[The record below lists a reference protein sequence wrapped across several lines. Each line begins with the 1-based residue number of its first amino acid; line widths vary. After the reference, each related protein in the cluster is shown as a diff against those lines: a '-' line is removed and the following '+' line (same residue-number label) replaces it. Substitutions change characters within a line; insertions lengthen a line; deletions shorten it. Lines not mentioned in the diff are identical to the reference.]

1 MNGVNH
7 NERRQTQNETK
18 PEVGKQQA
26 NKSKRMQGHG
36 TKGGEEEFT
45 RGVNRSEVNMMLQV
59 FNKTAA
65 WS

>member
-1 MNGVNH
+1 MKEGKLKAK
-7 NERRQTQNETK
+7 RK
-18 PEVGKQQA
+18 KQQA

-36 TKGGEEEFT
+36 TKGGGEEEEFT

>member
-26 NKSKRMQGHG
+26 NKSKRMQGHE
-36 TKGGEEEFT
+36 TKGRVGG
-45 RGVNRSEVNMMLQV
+45 GVYQGG
-59 FNKTAA
+59 
-65 WS
+65 